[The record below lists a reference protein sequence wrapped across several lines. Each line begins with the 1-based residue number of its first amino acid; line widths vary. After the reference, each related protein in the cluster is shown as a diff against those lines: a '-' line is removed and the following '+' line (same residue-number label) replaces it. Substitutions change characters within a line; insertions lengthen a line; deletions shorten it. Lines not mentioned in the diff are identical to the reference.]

1 MLFHSII
8 RKLLIRQLC
17 LAFSVCL
24 VDAYVSDAGQQ
35 VWLKVKHTAQT
46 LTLTITPSVAPAP
59 INIPVTYYIKQCPLK
74 TLTHVNNL
82 IVY

>member
-8 RKLLIRQLC
+8 RKLVIRQLC

-24 VDAYVSDAGQQ
+24 VDACVSDAGQQ

-46 LTLTITPSVAPAP
+46 LTLTITTSVAPAP

-74 TLTHVNNL
+74 RLTHVNNL